1 MSAVNPAIW
10 GSAHRCLTPQQPPA
24 PLTPSTEPGPPHNP
38 PRRKT
43 NARPVPMPTE
53 AARSPPGAQH
63 RAGGR
68 CLHPAAPLSPAAF
81 PPTSSSSPPPS
92 PVPAHPTAGG
102 TRPLAGGSPE
112 PDGEA
117 VAARRLSVPPG
128 SGRRRHFTSLCL
140 PAPLLPGGRVMGAG
154 AAAPGRAPPPRYGL
168 HRAGQGSACP
178 CLISRSWLEPPRVEQ
193 PRGAAAAAALIS
205 GCERVITGTRKS
217 LPGSPHGR
225 ESRSSAAPR
234 HGRGGQGRSCPGRW
248 LRLGALRDK
257 GAAWGSR
264 RARPA
269 PGGTA
274 PRRAA
279 IK

>member
-1 MSAVNPAIW
+1 
-10 GSAHRCLTPQQPPA
+10 
-24 PLTPSTEPGPPHNP
+24 
-38 PRRKT
+38 
-43 NARPVPMPTE
+43 MPTE

-68 CLHPAAPLSPAAF
+68 CPHPAAPLSPAATPRSAAPF
-81 PPTSSSSPPPS
+81 VGRLSPRPPPPLS

-102 TRPLAGGSPE
+102 TRPLSGGSPE

-117 VAARRLSVPPG
+117 VAARRRSLPRG
-128 SGRRRHFTSLCL
+128 SGRRRHFTSLRLAAPPL
-140 PAPLLPGGRVMGAG
+140 PAGRVMGAG
-154 AAAPGRAPPPRYGL
+154 AAAPRWAPPPRDGL

-178 CLISRSWLEPPRVEQ
+178 WLISRGWLEPPRVEQ
-193 PRGAAAAAALIS
+193 PRGDTAAALIS

-217 LPGSPHGR
+217 LPGSPPGR

-248 LRLGALRDK
+248 LRLGALRDE

-264 RARPA
+264 RA